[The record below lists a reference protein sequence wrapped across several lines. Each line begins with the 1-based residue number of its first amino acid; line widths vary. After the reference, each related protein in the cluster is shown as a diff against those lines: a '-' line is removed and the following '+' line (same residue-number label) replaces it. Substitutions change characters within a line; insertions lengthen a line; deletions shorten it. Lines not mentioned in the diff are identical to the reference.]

1 MPYERPAEHAS
12 PHHLESRPHAR
23 KEGMVS
29 STAAPTRK
37 RPPTISPGRRSFRP
51 YLLSIPAVLVVVGI
65 LYPFFLGAY
74 YSFLNYTAANP
85 NPRFVGLTNFQSV
98 LSDPQ
103 FWASV
108 RVTAIFAIAATV
120 IETVL
125 GVGIALLLNRSS
137 MIGKVFEKVLILPLM
152 IAPVIA
158 GTIWKLMFNP
168 QFGVLNHLFGLGT
181 FDWLSKD
188 TALWSSILVDAWIY
202 TPFVAILV
210 LAGIRSLPKEPF
222 EASDVDGAGWFYM
235 FRRLML
241 PMMWPYILVAVI
253 FRFMDCLKAFDLIYV
268 LTAGGPGLAT
278 RTLQIGAYE
287 DSITFQNFSRGSTYM
302 FLLWVL
308 VFITAKY
315 LVGVLGKAQ
324 RRAAG
329 AED

>member
-1 MPYERPAEHAS
+1 VTATATRPQ
-12 PHHLESRPHAR
+12 
-23 KEGMVS
+23 
-29 STAAPTRK
+29 PTGRAGP
-37 RPPTISPGRRSFRP
+37 PPTVTPGRRRLRP
-51 YLLSIPAVLVVVGI
+51 YILSLPAVLVVIGI
-65 LYPFFLGAY
+65 LYPFVLGAY
-74 YSFLNYTAANP
+74 YSILDYTASNPDPHVVWFANY
-85 NPRFVGLTNFQSV
+85 RSV

-103 FWASV
+103 FWTSV
-108 RVTAIFAIAATV
+108 RVTAVFAIVATTL
-120 IETVL
+120 ETVL
-125 GVGIALLLNRSS
+125 GVGVALLLNRASRVGS
-137 MIGKVFEKVLILPLM
+137 VFEKVLILPLM

-158 GTIWKLMFNP
+158 GTVWKLMFNP
-168 QFGVLNHLFGLGT
+168 QFGVLNHIFGLGT

-210 LAGIRSLPKEPF
+210 LAGMRSLPKEPF
-222 EASDVDGAGWFYM
+222 EASAVDGASWLYM

-302 FLLWVL
+302 FLLWIL
-308 VFITAKY
+308 IFITARY
-315 LVGVLGKAQ
+315 LVSVLGKAQ

>member
-1 MPYERPAEHAS
+1 VTTTATRPQGTGRTE
-12 PHHLESRPHAR
+12 
-23 KEGMVS
+23 
-29 STAAPTRK
+29 T
-37 RPPTISPGRRSFRP
+37 PPTVTPGRRRLRP
-51 YLLSIPAVLVVVGI
+51 YILSLPAVLVVIGI
-65 LYPFFLGAY
+65 LYPFVLGAY
-74 YSFLNYTAANP
+74 YSILNYTASNP
-85 NPRFVGLTNFQSV
+85 NPHVVWFANYRSV

-103 FWASV
+103 FWTSV
-108 RVTAIFAIAATV
+108 RVTAVFAVVATAL
-120 IETVL
+120 ETVL
-125 GVGIALLLNRSS
+125 GVAVALLLNRASRVGS
-137 MIGKVFEKVLILPLM
+137 VFEKVLILPLM

-158 GTIWKLMFNP
+158 GTVWKLMFNP
-168 QFGVLNHLFGLGT
+168 QFGVLNHIFRLGS

-188 TALWSSILVDAWIY
+188 MALWSSILVDAWIY

-210 LAGIRSLPKEPF
+210 LAGMRSLPKEPF
-222 EASDVDGAGWFYM
+222 EASAVDGASWLYM

-302 FLLWVL
+302 FLLWIL
-308 VFITAKY
+308 IFITARY
-315 LVGVLGKAQ
+315 LVSVLGKAQ

>member
-1 MPYERPAEHAS
+1 VTTTATRP
-12 PHHLESRPHAR
+12 RPTGR
-23 KEGMVS
+23 
-29 STAAPTRK
+29 AAP
-37 RPPTISPGRRSFRP
+37 PTVTPGRRRLRP
-51 YLLSIPAVLVVVGI
+51 YILSLPAVLVVIGI
-65 LYPFFLGAY
+65 LYPFVLGAY
-74 YSFLNYTAANP
+74 YSILNYTASNP
-85 NPRFVGLTNFQSV
+85 NPHVVWFANYRSV

-103 FWASV
+103 FWTSV
-108 RVTAIFAIAATV
+108 RVTAVFAIVATAL
-120 IETVL
+120 ETVL
-125 GVGIALLLNRSS
+125 GVGVALLLNRASRVGS
-137 MIGKVFEKVLILPLM
+137 VFEKVLILPLM

-158 GTIWKLMFNP
+158 GTVWKLMFNP
-168 QFGVLNHLFGLGT
+168 QFGVLNHIFGLGS
-181 FDWLSKD
+181 FDWLSKN

-210 LAGIRSLPKEPF
+210 LAGMRSLPKEPF
-222 EASDVDGAGWFYM
+222 EASAVDGASWLYM

-302 FLLWVL
+302 FLLWIL
-308 VFITAKY
+308 IFITARY
-315 LVGVLGKAQ
+315 LVSVLGKAQ